1 MHTNTTPEMITL
13 PEPEWW
19 SHLTSIILD
28 LEKMRGKE
36 IYSEI
41 PPHIFFQLKD
51 IYQILETLGSA
62 RIEGNNTTL
71 SEYVEK
77 IIEKNTLKD
86 ENEKEIDNINTA
98 LQFIEKNFNTGEKIG
113 KLFVLE
119 IHKIIMQDLQREGS
133 KNPGDFRKWNVA
145 ISKSQHIPPD
155 FAVLSEYLDHFFEFI
170 NTEHK
175 EQNQLLAIALAHH
188 RFAYIHPFDNGNGR
202 MWRLLNY
209 ILLIKL
215 GFIDKRFR
223 IINPSSVFYTDREK
237 YYAMLGKADSLQEK
251 DLLDWCEYFLLGLK
265 NEVEKIESLLDATYV
280 KNEILLP
287 AIEIARK
294 REIITDREFQVLE
307 LIIKKPNMQIKS
319 EELSEIGITDSKKKA
334 QMMKTLR
341 DNTLVFPLK
350 ENGRVYTINFVNNY
364 LLRGIIHILDKKW
377 FVSDFLSY
385 N

>member
-1 MHTNTTPEMITL
+1 MITL

-19 SHLTSIILD
+19 SNLTSIILD

-41 PPHIFFQLKD
+41 PPHIFFQLKE

-62 RIEGNNTTL
+62 RIEWNNTTL

-86 ENEKEIDNINTA
+86 ENGKEIDNINTA

-133 KNPGDFRKWNVA
+133 KNPGDFRKWNVK

-155 FAVLSEYLDHFFEFI
+155 FAVLSEHLDHFFAFI

-223 IINPSSVFYTDREK
+223 IINPSSVFYADREK
-237 YYAMLGKADSLQEK
+237 YYRMLAKADSLQEK

-265 NEVEKIESLLDATYV
+265 NEVEKIDSLLDARYV

-364 LLRGIIHILDKKW
+364 LLRGVIHILDKKW
-377 FVSDFLSY
+377 FVSDFLSH

>member
-1 MHTNTTPEMITL
+1 MHTNTTPTMITL

-41 PPHIFFQLKD
+41 PPHIFFQLKE

-62 RIEGNNTTL
+62 RIEWNNTTL

-86 ENEKEIDNINTA
+86 ENGKEIDNINTA

-133 KNPGDFRKWNVA
+133 KNPGDFRKWNVK

-155 FAVLSEYLDHFFEFI
+155 FAVLSEHLDHFFAFI

-265 NEVEKIESLLDATYV
+265 NEVEKIDSLLDARYV

-334 QMMKTLR
+334 QIMKTLR
-341 DNTLVFPLK
+341 DHTLVFPLK

-377 FVSDFLSY
+377 FVSDFLSH